1 MDRDSEQAQRQQ
13 QAQRVRERIDA
24 LPAPIRAQV
33 MRMLQK
39 FPADQVDSLLASG
52 SPLIER
58 ALHKAE
64 AGKAAVGGLVQHSAE
79 AKRDAMRR
87 ASTLRADDS
96 ATHQPSHPGQH
107 SASVSTSA
115 SDLLERLAA
124 TRRPTVVHGDKP
136 GVGLPLVIGV
146 LVGLGALAYVL
157 LGK

>member
-1 MDRDSEQAQRQQ
+1 MDRDSEQAKRQQ
-13 QAQRVRERIDA
+13 QAQRVRERIDV

-33 MRMLQK
+33 VRMLQK
-39 FPADQVDSLLASG
+39 FPADQIDSLLASG

-58 ALHKAE
+58 ALNRAE
-64 AGKAAVGGLVQHSAE
+64 AGTAAVGGLIQNSAD

-96 ATHQPSHPGQH
+96 ATHQPTHPGDR

-115 SDLLERLAA
+115 SDLLARLAE
-124 TRRPTVVHGDKP
+124 TRRPTVVHGDNP
-136 GVGLPLVIGV
+136 GVGMPLVIGV